1 MAIERATPVSI
12 ALAPKKSALDIHINS
27 SYYVYRLE
35 VIQMGRTNV
44 VLDDILVANCQKATG
59 LRTRRALI
67 DHALQELL
75 RHERQKKVL
84 ELKGTVQWE
93 GNLPTWRKKR
103 G

>member
-1 MAIERATPVSI
+1 MS
-12 ALAPKKSALDIHINS
+12 
-27 SYYVYRLE
+27 
-35 VIQMGRTNV
+35 RTNV

-93 GNLPTWRKKR
+93 GNLATWRKKR